1 MKNIGQYNQDLSVP
15 RKKDIDSL
23 ETRVKTN
30 EDNIAMA
37 ESDIEGLNTDIGTLK
52 TDVNNVK
59 TALSSKQDTI
69 VGAASTIVEDNLAAG
84 KVLVSDASG
93 KVSAASVGVD
103 DINPD
108 GKYLKLTGGTL
119 TGELVIQNYGLD
131 LKLGTEGNG
140 AIYWSADRSL
150 HYDLTKAVVLQ
161 RQFTGDEENVTTK
174 TKGTIAID
182 NQGIWFSDGNSQSR
196 SIVGFDVTT
205 PSNHKLYSSTNL
217 TLIAQGL
224 MQKFDTVNNVIQI
237 SQTNNSV
244 SSDINLRGV
253 ADATNTNDAVN
264 LKQLNEVK
272 SSIPSSSDFVKTSG
286 GVVTGPLYLF
296 GGTGPLAV
304 KNGAVTLNE
313 GYSIGYGDG
322 NYNFTQ
328 INGNFLISKGGSSQ
342 GVYIGSST
350 DGTNGTLSMYVN
362 NDSQNASTHMSI
374 ASNGV
379 IKLEATEYANNSL
392 MVNNVR
398 VTGVADGTDTHDA
411 VNLGQLRKTL
421 SLNGG
426 ASIPE
431 NADLN
436 SYINVG
442 NYGMSYNIGAATLKN
457 CPTTN
462 AFTLYVLDSH
472 GSATNGLTGAFCYII
487 QIIIDIKQDIYTRA
501 ANTGAT
507 ASDVAFMAWKRI
519 ADIDELNSK
528 IQYSTTDLT
537 AGSSSLA
544 TGTLYVVYE

>member
-37 ESDIEGLNTDIGTLK
+37 ESDIEGLTTDVGALK
-52 TDVNNVK
+52 TDVNGVK
-59 TALSSKQDTI
+59 TALTSKQDTV
-69 VGAASTIVEDNLAAG
+69 VGAASMIVENNLTAG
-84 KVLVSDASG
+84 KVLVSNASG
-93 KVSAASVGVD
+93 KVDVASVGIN

-108 GKYLKLTGGTL
+108 GKYLKLSGGTL
-119 TGELVIQNYGLD
+119 TGELAIQNYGLD
-131 LKLGTEGNG
+131 LNLSTEGNG

-161 RQFTGDEENVTTK
+161 RRFTGDEENVTTK

-182 NQGIWFSDGNSQSR
+182 NQGIWFSDGNSQNR

-205 PSNHKLYSSTNL
+205 PSNRKLYSSTNL

-224 MQKFDTVNNVIQI
+224 MQKFDTVNKIIQI

-342 GVYIGSST
+342 GVYIASNT
-350 DGTNGTLSMYVN
+350 DGTNGSLTINVN
-362 NDSQNASTHMSI
+362 NNSQNATTHMSI
-374 ASNGV
+374 TSNGV
-379 IKLEATEYANNSL
+379 ISLEATERASGNL
-392 MVNNVR
+392 MANNVR
-398 VTGVADGTDTHDA
+398 ITGVANGTANNDA
-411 VNLGQLRKTL
+411 VNLGQLNAVK
-421 SLNGG
+421 N
-426 ASIPE
+426 SIPDTSNFAPATAGLKVLSDTGGTFQYLGSVTTKLYYYSFTSQYSLPS
-431 NADLN
+431 NAVLLDIAIPYSSTIGIFKVMC
-436 SYINVG
+436 SYIQSWSPAKIWFMSM
-442 NYGMSYNIGAATLKN
+442 NYVTD
-457 CPTTN
+457 
-462 AFTLYVLDSH
+462 FTHD
-472 GSATNGLTGAFCYII
+472 GST
-487 QIIIDIKQDIYTRA
+487 KIYY
-501 ANTGAT
+501 
-507 ASDVAFMAWKRI
+507 M
-519 ADIDELNSK
+519 
-528 IQYSTTDLT
+528 
-537 AGSSSLA
+537 LA
-544 TGTLYVVYE
+544 